1 MLHGFDQD
9 RAASRHVD
17 RLFLGLKPPPA
28 IVEELADLRD
38 LFGANG
44 TVVRNEHLHLTLFLF
59 EDRIGIAPE
68 FLPALTATL
77 DGFRSGRFRILL
89 DQLSIKRNI
98 VVRPSGPLPPLLA
111 FQRELA
117 ELTARAGF
125 PKMHDQPFS
134 PHVSLCRGC
143 QAMELRP
150 SVLPMSWIVEE
161 FALIHSFVGLTR
173 HETLASWALV

>member
-1 MLHGFDQD
+1 MT
-9 RAASRHVD
+9 RHVD

-44 TVVRNEHLHLTLFLF
+44 TAVRNEHLHLTLFLF
-59 EDRIGIAPE
+59 EDRNGIAPE

-77 DGFRSGRFRILL
+77 DGLKAQRFRVLL
-89 DQLSIKRNI
+89 NQLSIKRNI
-98 VVRPSGPLPPLLA
+98 VVRPSEPLPPLLA
-111 FQRELA
+111 FQRELV
-117 ELTARAGF
+117 ELMARAGF
-125 PKMHDQPFS
+125 PQMHNQPFN
-134 PHVSLCRGC
+134 PHVSLRRGC
-143 QAMELRP
+143 RPTELRP

-173 HETLASWALV
+173 HETLASWTLV